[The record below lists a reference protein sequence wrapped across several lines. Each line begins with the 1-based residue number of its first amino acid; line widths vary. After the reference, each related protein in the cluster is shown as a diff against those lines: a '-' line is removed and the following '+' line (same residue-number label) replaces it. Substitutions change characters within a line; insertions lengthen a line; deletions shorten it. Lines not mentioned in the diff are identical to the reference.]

1 MADEQ
6 IEFLETEEIIEAG
19 IVAALRAAEVPL
31 EVIGALT
38 PESDDVEK
46 TATLSQIGVT
56 VDTASQELDWQ
67 GPNLPC
73 TYTARISVRVVFSD
87 DKTGTLFRAACR
99 AVRGVL
105 QSFTGDQCAALSA
118 DGFTCDGFMLD
129 NTQTALETI
138 GDGEGATK
146 TYVATVRGRTN
157 NTQEAN

>member
-1 MADEQ
+1 MAEEE

-19 IVAALRAAEVPL
+19 IVTALRSASVPL

-38 PESDDVEK
+38 PEADEEEK
-46 TATLSQIGVT
+46 TASLSQIGVT

-73 TYTARISVRVVFSD
+73 AYTARISVHVAFSD
-87 DKTGTLFRAACR
+87 DKTGTLFRDSCR
-99 AVRGVL
+99 AVRAVL
-105 QSFTGDQCAALSA
+105 QSFIGDQCTALSA
-118 DGFTCDGFMLD
+118 SGFTCDGFMLD

-146 TYVATVRGRTN
+146 TYVATIRGRTN

>member
-1 MADEQ
+1 MTDEE

-73 TYTARISVRVVFSD
+73 TYTARISVHLAFKD
-87 DKTGTLFRAACR
+87 DKTESCSLSRATNAPPLAR
-99 AVRGVL
+99 MA
-105 QSFTGDQCAALSA
+105 SPA
-118 DGFTCDGFMLD
+118 
-129 NTQTALETI
+129 TASC
-138 GDGEGATK
+138 
-146 TYVATVRGRTN
+146 
-157 NTQEAN
+157 